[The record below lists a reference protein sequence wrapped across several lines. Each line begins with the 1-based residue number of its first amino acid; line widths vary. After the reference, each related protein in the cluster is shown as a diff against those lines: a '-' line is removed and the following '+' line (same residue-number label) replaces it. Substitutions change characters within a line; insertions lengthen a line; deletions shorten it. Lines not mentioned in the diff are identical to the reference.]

1 MKKLLSVIVLVLLLS
16 FSSVA
21 VAADT
26 GKGIP
31 ALGSFIIEVDGR
43 TLTSDVEPV
52 IQNDRTLV
60 PIRIVAEALGM
71 RVDYEDRLV
80 IIRSYDGHKTLEL
93 PLDFPEAT
101 VYIDGKV
108 SDVLQMDVPAQIK
121 NNRTLVPVR
130 LVAEFF
136 DADVQYIPGSWDTVK
151 ITTPAVIVDGQALNS
166 MTTHTYMT
174 MGGWINASYG
184 NNVVGEIYNRLTA
197 GIGEETAEPAAYG
210 RYGFLDYKYYYYLSA
225 QVSFYNGEPV
235 VDYEKGQEE
244 PGVRNFILYQRVSG
258 YSEDIMPKDENLMGT
273 DHGPYLIYDR
283 DADKWYK
290 LDENAFQN
298 YNKIPRHQ
306 DMTEE
311 LLNNVV

>member
-43 TLTSDVEPV
+43 TLSSDVEPA
-52 IQNDRTLV
+52 IQDGRILV
-60 PIRIVAEALGM
+60 PVRVIAEALGM
-71 RVDYEDRLV
+71 KVDYEDNLV

-136 DADVQYIPGSWDTVK
+136 DAYVQYIPGSWHTVR
-151 ITTPAVIVDGQALNS
+151 ITTPAVKVDGLALNS

-174 MGGWINASYG
+174 MAAGSM
-184 NNVVGEIYNRLTA
+184 LHTA
-197 GIGEETAEPAAYG
+197 IMWSE
-210 RYGFLDYKYYYYLSA
+210 KYIIA
-225 QVSFYNGEPV
+225 
-235 VDYEKGQEE
+235 
-244 PGVRNFILYQRVSG
+244 
-258 YSEDIMPKDENLMGT
+258 
-273 DHGPYLIYDR
+273 
-283 DADKWYK
+283 
-290 LDENAFQN
+290 
-298 YNKIPRHQ
+298 
-306 DMTEE
+306 
-311 LLNNVV
+311 